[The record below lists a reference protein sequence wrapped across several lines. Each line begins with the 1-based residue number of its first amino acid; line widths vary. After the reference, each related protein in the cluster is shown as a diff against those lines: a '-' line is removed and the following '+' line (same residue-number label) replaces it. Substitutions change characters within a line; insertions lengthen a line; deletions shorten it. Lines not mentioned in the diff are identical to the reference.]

1 MGFHG
6 VDGRYKVGDGPVCLV
21 GEGQCGG
28 QRVIEV
34 EDDRGWKRFWVRDK
48 NFFEG
53 KAQEGGWI
61 RKTDR
66 DLRFLE
72 SGFMRHGGTK
82 TENGA
87 GSE

>member
-48 NFFEG
+48 NFS
-53 KAQEGGWI
+53 GGQGTGG
-61 RKTDR
+61 RMDPKDG
-66 DLRFLE
+66 
-72 SGFMRHGGTK
+72 SGFAVFGKRFHASRRNEDGD
-82 TENGA
+82 GA